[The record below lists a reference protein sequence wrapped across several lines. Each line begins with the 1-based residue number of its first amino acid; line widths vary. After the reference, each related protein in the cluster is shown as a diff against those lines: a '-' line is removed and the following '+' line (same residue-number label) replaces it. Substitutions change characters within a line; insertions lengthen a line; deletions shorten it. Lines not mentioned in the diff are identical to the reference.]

1 MKNSL
6 LVSLAALP
14 LALCALNLS
23 DKSDIRFAEAYAFST
38 NRAALIA
45 TLPPE
50 SKADRGTPRRR
61 RRPAEQVGRASYH
74 RQPGLGQREFHRPAR
89 PSGLPVLRP

>member
-38 NRAALIA
+38 NRL
-45 TLPPE
+45 
-50 SKADRGTPRRR
+50 TPRPRD
-61 RRPAEQVGRASYH
+61 AS
-74 RQPGLGQREFHRPAR
+74 PTPT
-89 PSGLPVLRP
+89 PC